1 MINDNFTVFGGS
13 NCEGDTCA
21 LGTMC
26 YRKPETHSAFERY
39 MLYKLGDRENLKVF
53 SVIGQTP
60 LQNNYCKTKIF

>member
-39 MLYKLGDRENLKVF
+39 M
-53 SVIGQTP
+53 
-60 LQNNYCKTKIF
+60 